1 MFEVFMA
8 TLSPM
13 LILLV
18 YIIIGFILRKTKIL
32 PESSDKV
39 LSKLLTF
46 ALAPALSF
54 MAFSKYCTIDAIKEK
69 WVYLLYSLLAIVVAL
84 PLAILLA
91 KVFIKKKEYKRSV
104 YEYALM
110 FGNSGYVGDPVV
122 LMLFG
127 AEGLFNYKLF
137 TLPISFLIYIW
148 GITILTPKENRTGSP
163 IKNLF
168 NVPMVAMFIGI
179 IFGLTGLT
187 TIMPEFFMKTA
198 ENLGNCMGPI
208 AMILTGFVIAGYNFK
223 EILTDKK
230 VYFATIYRLFIAPA
244 LVILLLWLAKAPV
257 YMMGLALIAYA
268 APLGMNTV
276 VFPAA
281 FGGET
286 KTGASMALISHTLCV
301 ITIPVMYA
309 LFTLIFM

>member
-1 MFEVFMA
+1 MFEVFKA
-8 TLSPM
+8 TLAPM

-18 YIIIGFILRKTKIL
+18 CIIIGFILRKTKVL
-32 PESSDKV
+32 PDGSDKV

-46 ALAPALSF
+46 SLAPALSF
-54 MAFSKYCTIDAIKEK
+54 MAFAKYCTVDAIKEK
-69 WVYLLYSLLAIVVAL
+69 WVYLLYSLLAIAVAL

-91 KVFIKKKEYKRSV
+91 KVFIRKKEYKRSV

-110 FGNSGYVGDPVV
+110 FGNLGYVGDPVV

-137 TLPISFLIYIW
+137 TLPMSFLIYVW
-148 GITILTPKENRTGSP
+148 GITILTPKENRKGSP

-168 NVPMVAMFIGI
+168 NVPMIAMFVGI

-187 TIMPEFFMKTA
+187 KVAPSFIMDTA
-198 ENLGNCMGPI
+198 EKLGNCMGPI
-208 AMILTGFVIAGYNFK
+208 AMVLTGFVIAGYNFK
-223 EILTDKK
+223 DILSDKK
-230 VYFATIYRLFIAPA
+230 VYLATGYRLFIIPSII
-244 LVILLLWLAKAPV
+244 ILILFLTKAPV

-268 APLGMNTV
+268 TPLGMNTV

-301 ITIPVMYA
+301 ISIPVMYA

>member
-1 MFEVFMA
+1 MFEVFKA

-13 LILLV
+13 LILLIC
-18 YIIIGFILRKTKIL
+18 IIIGFILRKTKIL
-32 PESSDKV
+32 PDGSDKV

-69 WVYLLYSLLAIVVAL
+69 WIYLVYSLIAMAIAL

-91 KVFIKKKEYKRSV
+91 KVFIKNKEYKRSV

-110 FGNSGYVGDPVV
+110 FGNLGYVGDPVI
-122 LMLFG
+122 LMVFGEAALFD
-127 AEGLFNYKLF
+127 YKLF
-137 TLPISFLIYIW
+137 TLPMSFLIYVW

-163 IKNLF
+163 LKNLF
-168 NVPMVAMFIGI
+168 NVPMIAMLVGI
-179 IFGLTGLT
+179 VFGLTGLT
-187 TIMPEFFMKTA
+187 TVAPDFLMNTA
-198 ENLGNCMGPI
+198 DKLGNCMGPI
-208 AMILTGFVIAGYNFK
+208 AMVLTGFVIAGYNFK
-223 EILTDKK
+223 DVLTDKK
-230 VYFATIYRLFIAPA
+230 VYLATAYRLFIAPA
-244 LVILLLWLAKAPV
+244 LIMLLLWLTKAPV
-257 YMMGLALIAYA
+257 YMMSLALIAYA
-268 APLGMNTV
+268 TPLGMNTV